1 MCLNAFAHSKGRLP
15 HWLSSPAPFHPSRKV
30 LLFLLKVEKS
40 SGLFSPITLAIRGLH
55 RNYLFM
61 IK

>member
-15 HWLSSPAPFHPSRKV
+15 HWLSSAAPFHPSRKV

-40 SGLFSPITLAIRGLH
+40 SNLSSPISWQFKDYMEII
-55 RNYLFM
+55 YS
-61 IK
+61 